1 MKDRF
6 NILDTYAISRELQYF
21 KNCRLNNIYDID
33 NKTFLLKFD
42 DFQNK
47 KKIFIIIKSGIY
59 LYHILHPPQDRRR
72 LPTSFCMKLRKH
84 IKNKRLKSI
93 DIVKCDR
100 TLQLIFGSEE
110 HQYKLII
117 ELFSLGNII
126 LCDKNDIII
135 SLLRTHVYQNG
146 NVILVN
152 NKYPY
157 EQLNNEF
164 NSEFLKDI
172 EYINDNSEGYY
183 TNKEISPVNF
193 DNANKLESFN
203 TCLNKFIK
211 IKKTNIKKK
220 KKKIKLTP
228 EESIKKH
235 SFNKIERLK
244 SNITKI
250 NNQIIWMNE
259 NHELINKLIATLEPN
274 NKENIIIYNEY
285 QLIKS
290 MNYYQNINYLY
301 QKIKEINEKINKT
314 KIGSENAI
322 NKLKKI
328 KRKKIDKIENITINH
343 NKWYHDYN
351 WFYTSNKFLVICG
364 RNSTQSE
371 QIVKKHMNNND
382 IYIHS
387 EVSGSGSAIIKNP
400 NNKNINPI
408 DLEEAGSFVISYS
421 KAWKDKAPDYAYW
434 VNPLQVSKTTE
445 SGEFVQ
451 KGSFIIRG
459 KRNYIYRTELELGC
473 TIYENQ
479 LMIAPYKCVQKID
492 KNKIKIT
499 PGSQKRKKTLNIII
513 KKLKIDNKSYDII
526 DKNIPNNI
534 RINYNK

>member
-1 MKDRF
+1 
-6 NILDTYAISRELQYF
+6 
-21 KNCRLNNIYDID
+21 
-33 NKTFLLKFD
+33 
-42 DFQNK
+42 
-47 KKIFIIIKSGIY
+47 
-59 LYHILHPPQDRRR
+59 
-72 LPTSFCMKLRKH
+72 MKLRKH

-172 EYINDNSEGYY
+172 EYINENSEGYY

-235 SFNKIERLK
+235 SFDKIERLK

-259 NHELINKLIATLEPN
+259 NHELINKVISTLEPN

-285 QLIKS
+285 RLIKS

-314 KIGSENAI
+314 KFDIENEI

-328 KRKKIDKIENITINH
+328 KSKKIDKIESITLNH

-400 NNKNINPI
+400 NNKDINPI

-434 VNPLQVSKTTE
+434 VNPPQVSKTTE

-479 LMIAPYKCVQKID
+479 FMIAPYKCVQKID
-492 KNKIKIT
+492 KNKIKIY
-499 PGSQKRKKTLNIII
+499 QDHKKERKH
-513 KKLKIDNKSYDII
+513 
-526 DKNIPNNI
+526 
-534 RINYNK
+534 